1 MDAPEGL
8 DDARRDL
15 GRAIKVLHGRAAL
28 YTSARDY
35 QEGVV
40 NEVVLSPT
48 LRTLIAKAGGQLKPP
63 SFVHIVCDA
72 LGDRIEL
79 AGVTAAGAQGEALKD
94 MLEGLDFTAEADE
107 WEHKAC
113 YFGDYYV
120 VIDPLEVDDEG
131 RVLQASLIGRSPLTA
146 VAVYSMNDPRTPS
159 FLAQVWQEGDG
170 AQRVWR
176 AILYYDDFTLM
187 LSTTPGQGG
196 GSGKTVAHYLPDL
209 ADSDDAESW
218 RIRNPADA
226 PLMVHYRIGGRPYGV
241 PQHKK
246 GWAHQDAI
254 TKIAAVDLAATEAQG
269 FPSRYALLDP
279 MAESDDDIDS
289 DFGDD
294 GPDTPAAA
302 RDGLTTPTTGSSNLK
317 DLPGTIKM
325 LAGVKSVTQLD
336 AADSDPMLKKLDWW
350 VRAMA
355 TATGVPFFEFDMGGD
370 QPSGESRRRASTR
383 IINRAKK
390 AQRALGASH
399 LRLIDTLLG
408 AYGIEGADV
417 KVAWLPAEVANDAEG
432 MELVKSKTSNGVPL
446 KDALVEA
453 GYLPETVDE
462 WLASTPY
469 SLSEV
474 ETIAASL
481 GELAKAET
489 LGAILPEET
498 RALLPAVLT
507 GARGEGVP
515 PPADPEA

>member
-1 MDAPEGL
+1 MQNMMQGMAQQNPAQAPPGFC
-8 DDARRDL
+8 
-15 GRAIKVLHGRAAL
+15 
-28 YTSARDY
+28 
-35 QEGVV
+35 GVPGT
-40 NEVVLSPT
+40 E
-48 LRTLIAKAGGQLKPP
+48 
-63 SFVHIVCDA
+63 
-72 LGDRIEL
+72 
-79 AGVTAAGAQGEALKD
+79 
-94 MLEGLDFTAEADE
+94 
-107 WEHKAC
+107 
-113 YFGDYYV
+113 
-120 VIDPLEVDDEG
+120 
-131 RVLQASLIGRSPLTA
+131 LQAMAQASWGQAGDMCNPQ
-146 VAVYSMNDPRTPS
+146 SMC
-159 FLAQVWQEGDG
+159 
-170 AQRVWR
+170 
-176 AILYYDDFTLM
+176 
-187 LSTTPGQGG
+187 QGG
-196 GSGKTVAHYLPDL
+196 GMAGMRQPGQMPEQPSISLSAQ
-209 ADSDDAESW
+209 AELELELSLRGSLLVQQQR
-218 RIRNPADA
+218 RIVQLEDELQRA
-226 PLMVHYRIGGRPYGV
+226 
-241 PQHKK
+241 
-246 GWAHQDAI
+246 WAEIDRLR

-294 GPDTPAAA
+294 GPDTLAAA

-325 LAGVKSVTQLD
+325 LAGVKSVTQLA

-408 AYGIEGADV
+408 AYGVEDADV

-432 MELVKSKTSNGVPL
+432 MELVKAKTRNGVPL